1 MWTHTSTHT
10 LAHIIYIMHFCT
22 FPSPSSRS
30 LFCSLKQTHTHAPPY
45 SCKPTHTHTHA
56 LTHVQTHQKPSA
68 YVMQHE
74 GQGQGINSR
83 ESGTGVGGVWED
95 HMHFTRHWWKHA
107 RTLNHT
113 CLSHEKKQQKNPIY
127 SPISFLVYLS
137 LSLSFL
143 LTHTSTY
150 SKSCTGFRW
159 YTPTGILI
167 LPQNHLWLV
176 EKKKLKSTGLAV
188 WAGGKSWRSAIQW
201 WWW

>member
-113 CLSHEKKQQKNPIY
+113 CCVWKTTKKPNIFTHLFPCVFVFVFVFLAHTHIHIQQILY
-127 SPISFLVYLS
+127 RFQMV
-137 LSLSFL
+137 
-143 LTHTSTY
+143 HTNWNLNSS
-150 SKSCTGFRW
+150 SKPFVIG
-159 YTPTGILI
+159 G
-167 LPQNHLWLV
+167 
-176 EKKKLKSTGLAV
+176 KKKT
-188 WAGGKSWRSAIQW
+188 
-201 WWW
+201 